1 MILAE
6 SVVSCVKS
14 THHSSH
20 LSRLRMVSEVAWLS
34 LRKRRVFQSI

>member
-14 THHSSH
+14 THHSFH
-20 LSRLRMVSEVAWLS
+20 LSRLRMVSEVAWFS
-34 LRKRRVFQSI
+34 LRKWKAFQSI